1 MKHWLFHPR
10 GKESLLGYTMNFQS
24 HPTNPHNDEFYNNVW
39 AFSLVSTGVLYW
51 VALSGQRWTCP
62 WHKKGSCSV
71 MFLWVFWNSCWRGE
85 WGVKAR
91 VHCRWLSQTPLLFP
105 ISGCMCELY
114 ACLIFTRGSIPFN
127 FIFTPK
133 AQVLREHG
141 VLTLP
146 RLSAAARR
154 LYIVTYSFLSI
165 FLHLLPGNIAA
176 SGHGDVLVPTRSA
189 LFIL

>member
-1 MKHWLFHPR
+1 M
-10 GKESLLGYTMNFQS
+10 S
-24 HPTNPHNDEFYNNVW
+24 
-39 AFSLVSTGVLYW
+39 FSLVSTGVLYG
-51 VALSGQRWTCP
+51 VAFSGLRWTCP
-62 WHKKGSCSV
+62 WHKKGSCSA

-127 FIFTPK
+127 FIFTPE

-141 VLTLP
+141 VLALP
-146 RLSAAARR
+146 RLSAGARR
-154 LYIVTYSFLSI
+154 LCVLSHTVFWVYFYICYLATLLRRDMEMCWFLPD
-165 FLHLLPGNIAA
+165 LHC
-176 SGHGDVLVPTRSA
+176 SYCRR
-189 LFIL
+189 